1 MAVRRNLM
9 SQRNSFFA
17 SIRTAITLA
26 TICLVLASAAIA
38 GTPLKGIDVKLGK
51 NPGGNAAARAT
62 TDSNGNA
69 DFGVV
74 PPGSYSLTIVLPAKT
89 KGATAKDKNPATAD
103 VKAAVITI
111 EGAKGGTKQL
121 GWNFEKAEP
130 VNLAPNSTARTTP
143 GALESDGKTHI
154 KVHVEQTTIIRSK
167 SNIANN

>member
-1 MAVRRNLM
+1 M
-9 SQRNSFFA
+9 SQRNAFFA
-17 SIRTAITLA
+17 SIRSALALA
-26 TICLVLASAAIA
+26 TMCLVLAPAALA
-38 GTPLKGIDVKLGK
+38 GAPIRGVDVKLGS

-74 PPGSYSLTIVLPAKT
+74 PPGSYSLTVVLPAKT
-89 KGATAKDKNPATAD
+89 KGATAKDKSPVTAD

-130 VNLAPNSTARTTP
+130 VNLAANSTARSTANANP
-143 GALESDGKTHI
+143 SIFESDGKNRI
-154 KVHVEQTTIIRSK
+154 KVHVEQTTIIKSK

>member
-1 MAVRRNLM
+1 M
-9 SQRNSFFA
+9 SQRNTFFA
-17 SIRTAITLA
+17 SIRSAIALA
-26 TICLVLASAAIA
+26 TISLVLASTAIA
-38 GTPLKGIDVKLGK
+38 GAPIKGAEVKLGR

-74 PPGSYSLTIVLPAKT
+74 LPGSYSLTIVLPTKT
-89 KGATAKDKNPATAD
+89 KGATAKDKSPATAD

-111 EGAKGGTKQL
+111 EGANGGTKQL

-130 VNLAPNSTARTTP
+130 VNLTPNSTARATNP
-143 GALESDGKTHI
+143 NILESDGKTHI
-154 KVHVEQTTIIRSK
+154 KIHVEQTTIIRSK